1 MLGSEIV
8 DRAEARFGDS
18 LNQVYSAVEWLAYV
32 NDTYMD
38 VVADADWPFL
48 EGRTTDLT
56 VTAGEGEVD
65 LPTDV
70 YRVTAV
76 YSATDKM
83 PLAPIPGRAEFR
95 RYFPDPE
102 NGLGMPL
109 YYRLRS
115 NVLEVYPHASAD
127 TVLHVDTVVPPAAIE
142 TGTEPV
148 FPEQYH
154 RILVLGALAKAHE
167 DDENP
172 AQVAVYQGRYERL
185 LAAMKTD
192 LLSPRT
198 EAYPEI
204 VDSFY

>member
-1 MLGSEIV
+1 MLGSAIV
-8 DRAEARFGDS
+8 DRCEARFGDS
-18 LNQVYSAVEWLAYV
+18 SNQVYSADEWLAYV

-38 VVADADWPFL
+38 VVAAADWPFL
-48 EGRTTDLT
+48 EGRTTGLT
-56 VTAGEGEVD
+56 VTAGTGEVS

-70 YRVTAV
+70 FRVTSV
-76 YSATDKM
+76 YNATDGL

-95 RYFPDPE
+95 RYFPEPE

-115 NVLEVYPHASAD
+115 NTLEVYPHASAE
-127 TVLHVDTVVPPAAIE
+127 TSLTVDTVVPPAALA
-142 TGTEPV
+142 TDAEPV

-154 RILVLGALAKAHE
+154 RLLVLGALAKAHD

-172 AQVAVYQGRYERL
+172 AQADRYQARYERL
-185 LAAMKTD
+185 LADMKTD

-198 EAYPEI
+198 EAYPEV